1 MADASANQRFAD
13 NLRNVGKYLYW
24 IIGGLLIVGISYI
37 FYNRLQ
43 KPISGVLFFMAGVLA
58 LYFYY
63 VKWFVAPE
71 KRPSWPPYQTPCPD
85 YLTMM
90 DSGLVGAAPGSYKCM
105 DFVGV
110 SRNGRLKKADP
121 RRIKEQENNPDYVF
135 MVNKGEEK
143 EQLRQRVL
151 AYGLT
156 WNSLFGDN

>member
-1 MADASANQRFAD
+1 MADTSAERKFTAA
-13 NLRNVGKYLYW
+13 LSKVAKYAYW
-24 IIGGLLIVGISYI
+24 ILGVILIGGVSYF
-37 FYNRLQ
+37 FYNKLDRQ
-43 KPISGVLFFMAGVLA
+43 IASVLFFMAGVIM

-63 VKWFVAPE
+63 VKWFIVPE

-90 DSGLVGAAPGSYKCM
+90 DSGLVGASPGSYKCM

-121 RRIKEQENNPDYVF
+121 RRIKEQENNPDYYF
-135 MVNKGEEK
+135 MVDKGEER

-151 AYGLT
+151 AYGLS